1 MSLYSACD
9 QTLKVVILLVP
20 QSSLMSLA
28 STLDTMRAANRISRR
43 SLFEWQV
50 TTLDGEAATLSCGQ
64 RIYPDA
70 KFSEHMDAQLMICI
84 AGFSHQKFITAK
96 QLVAFKNQAKRFD
109 FIGGVDSGSWV
120 LAKAGFLNHRQATI
134 HWEDLEDFRDAYP
147 NIEVKPD
154 RYVIDGKFFT
164 TGGAAPTI
172 DLFLHLIHTRYGKTL
187 ALEVASVF
195 IYDGKSQGQVPQSLV
210 TLGALEVEQPR
221 VAAAVRLMEQ
231 HLDSPIGSEQI
242 ASELGVSKRT
252 LETLFR
258 KQLSTSPQ
266 QYFKRLRLQ
275 AAKRLLIES
284 EHNMQEVAIRC
295 GFNSLAAFSR
305 EYKRFFSLSPL
316 KFRQQ
321 FKLK

>member
-1 MSLYSACD
+1 MSLYSPSD
-9 QTLKVVILLVP
+9 QTLKVVILLIP

-43 SLFEWQV
+43 ELFEWQV
-50 TTLDGEAATLSCGQ
+50 TTLDGEPATLSCGQ

-70 KFSEHMDAQLMICI
+70 KFSEHMSAQLMICI
-84 AGFSHQKFITAK
+84 AGFSHQKFITTDQLLAFKRQAK
-96 QLVAFKNQAKRFD
+96 QFA

-154 RYVIDGKFFT
+154 RYVIDGKYFT

-210 TLGALEVEQPR
+210 TLGALEVEQPK
-221 VAAAVRLMEQ
+221 VAGAVRLMEQ

-242 ASELGVSKRT
+242 ARELGISKRT
-252 LETLFR
+252 LESLFR

-305 EYKRFFSLSPL
+305 EYKRFFSQSPL
-316 KFRQQ
+316 KYRQQ
-321 FKLK
+321 HKLK

>member
-1 MSLYSACD
+1 MSLYSPSD
-9 QTLKVVILLVP
+9 QTLNVVILLIP

-43 SLFEWQV
+43 NLFQWQV
-50 TTLDGEAATLSCGQ
+50 TTLDGEPATLSCGQ
-64 RIYPDA
+64 KIYPDA
-70 KFSEHMDAQLMICI
+70 KFNEHMQAELLICI
-84 AGFSHQKFITAK
+84 AGFSHQNYITSG
-96 QLVAFKNQAKRFD
+96 QLTSFKRQAKLFSY
-109 FIGGVDSGSWV
+109 IGGVDSGSWV
-120 LAKAGFLNHRQATI
+120 LAKAGFLKNRQATI
-134 HWEDLEDFRDAYP
+134 HWEDLEDFRDANP
-147 NIEVKPD
+147 NVDVKPD

-195 IYDGKSQGQVPQSLV
+195 IYDGKSRGEVPQSLV
-210 TLGALEVEQPR
+210 TLGALEVEQPK

-231 HLDSPIGSEQI
+231 YLDSPIGSEQI
-242 ASELGVSKRT
+242 ASELGISKRT
-252 LETLFR
+252 LEGLFR

-275 AAKRLLIES
+275 AAKRLVIES
-284 EHNMQEVAIRC
+284 EHSMQEIAVRC

-316 KFRQQ
+316 QYRQKH
-321 FKLK
+321 KLD